1 LARAW
6 IAAFA
11 ATALVLQALLLS
23 LTPPGAHAA
32 AAIDDLSANALC
44 FGSGARREGPAAPAS
59 PHGHHADHGCC
70 ILCAVP
76 GLAAGVAPTAL
87 AMPAYRVALA
97 APLQR
102 PQSAHLAR
110 PPERAPVRARAPPA

>member
-1 LARAW
+1 MATAW
-6 IAAFA
+6 ITAFA

-23 LTPPGAHAA
+23 LTPPAA
-32 AAIDDLSANALC
+32 QAVAAIGDISAYALC
-44 FGSGARREGPAAPAS
+44 FGSGARREDPAAPAP
-59 PHGHHADHGCC
+59 PHDHSDHACC

-76 GLAAGVAPTAL
+76 GLAGGTAPIAIAL
-87 AMPAYRVALA
+87 PAWDAPLA

-102 PQSAHLAR
+102 AARSHLRR